1 MSGHPV
7 AIPEWSP
14 LHRKLPKHSLCL
26 THIKVGRTTR
36 CLAVPAD
43 EAIAY
48 MAKLDAF
55 AAEIAKVAA
64 RHKAQEAA
72 RPLPKGKGPKRVK
85 VPPYFGTTKRHRH
98 SAVCLTPQLTSPEA
112 RWDGSAASPMGDKY
126 SGAWVKPDGEPMGGW
141 YTCQHYTGSTT
152 YTGGGIPLHE
162 HRTKRGRKY
171 LIAHIPGDASCPDV
185 IAERKAAALAA
196 QEVQS

>member
-72 RPLPKGKGPKRVK
+72 RPLPRGKGPKRVS
-85 VPPYFGTTKRHRH
+85 PNPLMRPTKRHRH
-98 SAVCLTPQLTSPEA
+98 TAACLVPMLSNPEPV
-112 RWDGSAASPMGDKY
+112 WDGVTARFTRPE
-126 SGAWVKPDGEPMGGW
+126 GEPMTSWFRCTGP
-141 YTCQHYTGSTT
+141 TGSTT

-196 QEVQS
+196 QEDQS